1 MTIAFQITYAQT
13 PLCWGVF
20 YCYSLIME
28 SFKDLPVL
36 LFTSQQ
42 HWHIWL
48 NENHK
53 QHKGLWLKHAKK
65 SSGKQSVSYGE
76 ALEEALCYG
85 WIDSQK
91 QAYDEDYYLQKF
103 TPRGPKSV
111 WSKIN
116 VAKVEALTKAGKMQP
131 AGLAAIESAKQD
143 GRWGAAYDPPSAS
156 TVPEDFQTALDENPK
171 AKQFFETLNKTNVY
185 AFCWRIQTAKKPETR
200 KARIEKFID
209 MLNRREKLH

>member
-1 MTIAFQITYAQT
+1 
-13 PLCWGVF
+13 
-20 YCYSLIME
+20 ME
-28 SFKDLPVL
+28 FFKDLPVL
-36 LFTSQQ
+36 LFASKRD
-42 HWHIWL
+42 WHIWL
-48 NENHK
+48 DENHN
-53 QHKGLWLKHAKK
+53 QYKGLWLKHAKK

-91 QAYDEDYYLQKF
+91 QAYDSDYYLQKF

-116 VAKVEALTKAGKMQP
+116 VAKVEALTKIGKMQP

-143 GRWGAAYDPPSAS
+143 GRWDAAYDSPSAS
-156 TVPEDFQTALDENPK
+156 EVPEDFQAALDKNPK

-185 AFCWRIQTAKKPETR
+185 AFCWRVQTAKKPETR
-200 KARIEKFID
+200 IARIEKFID
-209 MLNRREKLH
+209 MLNRGEKLH